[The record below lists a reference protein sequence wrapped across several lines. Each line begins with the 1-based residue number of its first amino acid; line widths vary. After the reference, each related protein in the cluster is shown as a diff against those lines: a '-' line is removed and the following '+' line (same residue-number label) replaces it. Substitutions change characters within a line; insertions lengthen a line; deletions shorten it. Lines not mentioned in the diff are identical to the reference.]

1 MRVRFIQRLVY
12 GLLLALPVA
21 ASAQGTGDLGTLSIT
36 ARPANAEIYVDGE
49 RWVSPDTTTALAIQ
63 LVPGQ
68 HRVEVR
74 APGFRPYSSLIDVHR
89 GETTPLNVIL
99 PNGPS
104 APPPFSQAPP
114 QPAGPYP
121 GPGPIQQ
128 VSRKPSDDGFV
139 FAPDFKV
146 TEMNHR
152 TTGFAGFY
160 GGVVFAGQVMLGGG
174 AYFQLDDY
182 NSEQMAYGG
191 FVGEYRL
198 FHDKPVGLTIHGL
211 AGFGATNVGFYGH
224 GHYPNPYNNG
234 YYGGCY
240 GCGYPYDGFFVGEP
254 EAHFVAKLGN
264 TGRFVAGAGYR
275 WTTSNYYDLNGWTA
289 SFAVQFGK

>member
-12 GLLLALPVA
+12 AVLVA
-21 ASAQGTGDLGTLSIT
+21 FPTTVWAQGGGNFGTLSVT
-36 ARPANAEIYVDGE
+36 ARPATAEVYVDGE
-49 RWVSPDTTTALAIQ
+49 RWVSPDTSAPLVIQ
-63 LVPGQ
+63 LAPGR
-68 HRVEVR
+68 HTIDVR
-74 APGFRPYSSLIDVHR
+74 APGFRPYSSVIDIR
-89 GETTPLNVIL
+89 PGETTPLNVVL
-99 PNGPS
+99 PSGP
-104 APPPFSQAPP
+104 AEPGPFGPP
-114 QPAGPYP
+114 QPPPGPYR
-121 GPGPIQQ
+121 PGPIQQ
-128 VSRKPSDDGFV
+128 VSRKPSEDGFV
-139 FAPDFKV
+139 FAPDFKI

-198 FHDKPVGLTIHGL
+198 FHDKPVGLTLHGL
-211 AGFGATNVGFYGH
+211 AGFGATNVGIYGH
-224 GHYPNPYNNG
+224 NHYPQPYGG

-240 GCGYPYDGFFVGEP
+240 GYGCPYDGFFVGEP

-264 TGRFVAGAGYR
+264 SGRFMAGAGYR
-275 WTTSNYYDLNGWTA
+275 WTTSNFYDLNGWTV
-289 SFAVQFGK
+289 SLGVQFGR